1 MVDTFRIQSSDAT
14 IWNKDQ
20 LIEHLMYSI
29 TNNSEEIHLDSL
41 AEGPCA
47 QSLGLYSILDNFCK
61 TYKYPK
67 KNISYTTCNLKE
79 KHNEYCITVQPQM
92 QYIDECRKLLS
103 NVNTTK
109 KFNKNFKT
117 IGHFIGHGNLHRLH
131 IASYLYNHA
140 SSVLQTYH
148 TKLGESY
155 HSPFIGIDELLDK
168 QYPWQV
174 VEDAL
179 MLLKNS
185 PITLDKIEKY
195 PILIPTTFNISKAY
209 TDFFVEVVS
218 CTYFTGNTFYI
229 DEKIWRPIAMR
240 TPFIVQGPQYF
251 LNNLRKLG
259 FRTFEKYWDEGYSE
273 DPAEYQSFAI
283 NDILQFLSQKSPDEI
298 KQIYQDMQSTL
309 DHNLKVLHS
318 LKMEDFLQVYE

>member
-1 MVDTFRIQSSDAT
+1 
-14 IWNKDQ
+14 
-20 LIEHLMYSI
+20 
-29 TNNSEEIHLDSL
+29 
-41 AEGPCA
+41 
-47 QSLGLYSILDNFCK
+47 
-61 TYKYPK
+61 
-67 KNISYTTCNLKE
+67 
-79 KHNEYCITVQPQM
+79 M

-103 NVNTTK
+103 TVNTTK
-109 KFNKNFKT
+109 KFDQNFKT
-117 IGHFIGHGNLHRLH
+117 IGHFVGHGNLHRLH

-140 SSVLQTYH
+140 PSVLQTYH

-185 PITLDKIEKY
+185 PIMLDKIEKY
-195 PILIPTTFNISKAY
+195 PILIPTTFNISKVY
-209 TDFFVEVVS
+209 PEFFVEIVS

-240 TPFIVQGPQYF
+240 TPFIVQGSQHF
-251 LNNLRKLG
+251 LNNLKKLG
-259 FRTFEKYWDEGYSE
+259 FKTFDKYWDEGYRE

-283 NDILQFLSQKSPDEI
+283 VDIIQTLRQKTI
-298 KQIYQDMQSTL
+298 KKLETMYQDMQSIL
-309 DHNLKVLHS
+309 DHNVRVLHS
-318 LKMEDFLQVYE
+318 LEKKDFLQVYK